1 MNLRELM
8 IERIL
13 SVIDEETLLHDFG
26 YKADDLE
33 LIYVECFLDLY
44 DSIFTFQG

>member
-1 MNLRELM
+1 MTLRELM
-8 IERIL
+8 TQRIL
-13 SVIDEETLLHDFG
+13 SVIDEETLLEDFG
-26 YKADDLE
+26 YKTDDLE

>member
-1 MNLRELM
+1 M

-13 SVIDEETLLHDFG
+13 SVITDEILLDDFG
-26 YKADDLE
+26 YKTDDLE
-33 LIYVECFLDLY
+33 LLPVEPFLDLY